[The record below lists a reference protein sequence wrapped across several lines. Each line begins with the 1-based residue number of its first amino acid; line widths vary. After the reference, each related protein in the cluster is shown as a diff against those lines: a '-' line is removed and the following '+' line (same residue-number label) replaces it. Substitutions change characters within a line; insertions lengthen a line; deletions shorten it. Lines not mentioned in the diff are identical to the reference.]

1 MPTLLTI
8 PLELLVSISSF
19 LHTQDLASLRLT
31 CNQIE
36 RSLYEW
42 FSKEFF
48 TKKQFM
54 LTHPSLQTLIDISK
68 HASFSQKLTH
78 VIIGTNMYEDIPMR
92 FRDSQAATKFI
103 QGYEDQRSLMS
114 IGLDREMLTEAFE
127 RLVNLETVGIRD
139 FHSNNRTRDGE
150 TASWSSWGATTVYQE
165 TGVQL
170 HFVRQTSSGFG
181 GFGATEG
188 NNFPAR
194 VFSTLLHALGKAGR
208 TPSQVEVLLRNQGL
222 PDYAFSLPKY
232 LLPTADPILQN
243 LTTLLLNVNL
253 NPQSYHTHSNG
264 NPCDPNAGRSL
275 RHFLSHTPNLKHLRL
290 NFEKH
295 MVTHNTQFLHW
306 LSESVP
312 DTSSQ
317 TRDYFDPAP
326 IALPFLKQLDLG
338 QLTVAPAILT
348 DVITKFAS
356 TLEDLSLWRMGL
368 NAYALPSPGHR
379 PNYWADFYTKLSTIP
394 QLELT
399 HLMVGMLQQDHMHV
413 GFKQEG
419 DDKAPPAKKREYSGK
434 EMDKFLDEISRD
446 VAVAWPVHPFNDH
459 RDEDE
464 DEEMADEDEQEEDEE
479 EDDDEDGDDA

>member
-19 LHTQDLASLRLT
+19 LPTQDLASLRLT

-78 VIIGTNMYEDIPMR
+78 VIIGTNIYEDIPMR

-103 QGYEDQRSLMS
+103 QGLEDQRNLMS

-127 RLVNLETVGIRD
+127 RLVNLNTVGIRD
-139 FHSNNRTRDGE
+139 FHSTNRIRDGE
-150 TASWSSWGATTVYQE
+150 RASWSSWGAPTVYRE

-170 HFVRQTSSGFG
+170 QFGRQSSSGFG
-181 GFGATEG
+181 GFGGTAER

-208 TPSQVEVLLRNQGL
+208 TPSEVEVLLRISGL
-222 PDYAFSLPKY
+222 PDYAFSLPNY
-232 LLPTADPILQN
+232 LLPTADPILQS

-264 NPCDPNAGRSL
+264 NPCDPNAGRAL

-295 MVTHNTQFLHW
+295 MVAHNAQFLQW
-306 LSESVP
+306 LSEPVP

-326 IALPFLKQLDLG
+326 IALPFLKQLNFG
-338 QLTVAPAILT
+338 QLIVVPAILT

-368 NAYALPSPGHR
+368 DAHALPPPGHK
-379 PNYWADFYTKLSTIP
+379 PNYWADVFTKLSTIP

-399 HLMVGMLQQDHMHV
+399 HLMVGMLQQDHLHV

-419 DDKAPPAKKREYSGK
+419 DDKAPRLLKREYSGK
-434 EMDKFLDEISRD
+434 KMDKFLEEISRD
-446 VAVAWPVHPFNDH
+446 VSVDWPERPSVLPF
-459 RDEDE
+459 EDE
-464 DEEMADEDEQEEDEE
+464 DEEMADEDEEEEDEDE
-479 EDDDEDGDDA
+479 DDEDDDEA